1 MSRLGRPPSGRA
13 VPAAQRMRRMRERRK
28 LAGLHAVTRW
38 VAAGPDKSAA
48 VVSSDH
54 FLHDARSLAMH
65 ALIAVKINRN
75 TELLAVAHRN
85 LKRWR
90 SRFGSQPDRWWLDWH
105 QLLRRPRTELIGALL
120 DPGESATRLR
130 QSSPFAGVL
139 TTLERRKI
147 YEAFRT

>member
-1 MSRLGRPPSGRA
+1 
-13 VPAAQRMRRMRERRK
+13 
-28 LAGLHAVTRW
+28 
-38 VAAGPDKSAA
+38 
-48 VVSSDH
+48 
-54 FLHDARSLAMH
+54 MH